1 MFLTLLVLCTLTLG
15 YGEQPYDLAMTSRT
29 ISVTGTAKIDMPAD
43 YAKVYFTMEVESK
56 LEEAQT
62 RFGELEGRI
71 LSLSN
76 KFELEPGSFSFDY
89 LYINMKEGTFL
100 KADKINFTKSG
111 SVKVKKINAVPALV
125 SELLKMGVRVNPA
138 ISYEVSDMS
147 KIKMMAFEKALGAAK
162 TKADL
167 VANQFGVKT
176 MQLLRFTEV
185 PEAGYYNANRQ
196 VAQSNVSYSAYNE
209 DVTSTMS
216 GPRVV
221 YQLTVFVV
229 FQL

>member
-1 MFLTLLVLCTLTLG
+1 MFLFLLVLSTITMG
-15 YGEQPYDLAMTSRT
+15 YGEQPCDLAMTSRT
-29 ISVTGTAKIDMPAD
+29 ISVTGTSKIDMPAD

-56 LEEAQT
+56 LEEAQA
-62 RFGELEGRI
+62 RFAELEGKI

-76 KFELEPGSFSFDY
+76 AFGLEPGSFSFDY
-89 LYINMKEGTFL
+89 LYINLKQGTFL
-100 KADKINFTKSG
+100 KAEKINFTKSG

-125 SELLKMGVRVNPA
+125 SELLKIGVRVNPS
-138 ISYEVSDMS
+138 IGYEISDMG
-147 KIKMMAFEKALGAAK
+147 KIKMMAFEKALEAAK
-162 TKADL
+162 AKADL
-167 VANQFGVKT
+167 VASQFGVKT

-196 VAQSNVSYSAYNE
+196 VAQSNVSYSSNE

-221 YQLTVFVV
+221 YQLTVYVV